1 MARNPAAFSVND
13 RVLHSVF
20 GVGTI
25 TAMNSL
31 YTTVAFDEGGARKFV
46 ATMVRLEHSDAPAPS
61 RPARSRKTKAAK

>member
-1 MARNPAAFSVND
+1 MARNPAVFTVND

-20 GVGTI
+20 GLGTI

-31 YTTVAFDEGGARKFV
+31 YTTIAFDAGGVRKFV

-61 RPARSRKTKAAK
+61 KPTRSKKASAAK